1 MRGQWTRNS
10 AEHHLKSRD
19 LEPWGTPSWRSS
31 FLLRLSFLMGIFMQN
46 NLFHMREN
54 GPSWLLYSS
63 GSLMWATVHIIYNYM
78 IPKQGGVIQMT
89 NEDGPG

>member
-1 MRGQWTRNS
+1 M
-10 AEHHLKSRD
+10 A
-19 LEPWGTPSWRSS
+19 
-31 FLLRLSFLMGIFMQN
+31 IFMQN